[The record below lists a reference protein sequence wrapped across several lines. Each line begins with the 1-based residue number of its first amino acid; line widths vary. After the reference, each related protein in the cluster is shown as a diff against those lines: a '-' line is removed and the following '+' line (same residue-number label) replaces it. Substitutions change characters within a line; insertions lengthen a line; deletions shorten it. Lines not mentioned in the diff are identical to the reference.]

1 MFDWLWR
8 KLKVSEYEAPKVTYL
23 WILRCLYQM
32 GFIFVWTVLTAI
44 FLEMFGIENLLFLF
58 LVEAW
63 ILLLGS
69 YVAHFLFLRVSPNHF
84 MLGCIVGTLVC
95 ALASLYFYDRVVWFM
110 VFALLGKDLFY
121 GQLNIALARK
131 NESALSPSEAQ
142 RLMPILDSAVTIGT
156 VAAAALFLG
165 LIEFFPTKLL
175 LAFWVLPLAFMLVLI
190 VRSRRWL
197 YEMPSVCDLE
207 QEDTK
212 NSLEEA
218 MAAVK
223 KIPFLRYLSVLV
235 CFQSA
240 LYAVIDFEFLK
251 YIKNKA
257 VKKEWHFD
265 PHHLQANM
273 FENVPGLDSVGE
285 VVDKAVLYGEKALDV
300 SSKYFVQTSIAAELG
315 FLALVFGI
323 IALVVQFAL
332 ASQILKRTGLI
343 YSMVVYFGGLLAML
357 AAFFTGGVSMK
368 FVRGYQ
374 HGFEA
379 IFESAYHMTF
389 YSVFSHHRESI
400 RHFFE
405 GFVRPGGII
414 VGVGLMVVV
423 QFLADNA
430 GVWLM
435 SALTVFLMLL
445 LLPMRHYYTKLSHQ
459 NLQSPQ
465 NIAAKMHSIEVLA
478 QKGHH
483 QATKLLGEELAYNQA
498 AHPVIREK
506 LVLVTAEMGDPA
518 IVHSYLKVLARAEED
533 VDLKIQ
539 VLEALLRIEALKKYW
554 RDHAFAQH
562 HLLKLLRR
570 DFEESNHRH
579 LRKLIIMNIFRHLPV
594 DQVVPFFL
602 ELLEHED
609 EELKAVGLRSA
620 GEIFTDPELVYY
632 LREYLSHPNP
642 KVRGYA
648 LVATWEFEKKSRLE
662 PVLDAL
668 LNSTDTK
675 EIIAGLYTIGEVK
688 DHARQI
694 TAQVLLDHPED
705 EVHLHAVIALAKLGN
720 TDCIPCLMDLL
731 FNDDSDLAQRT
742 FFMLKRAPAI
752 MEIVKREIQ
761 IEVSARVGEVLLA
774 ENCNHPT
781 ELKEVRVDLHH
792 YLKRL
797 YRLAERY
804 DDLLWLEKI
813 ASI

>member
-1 MFDWLWR
+1 MFNALWH

-23 WILRCLYQM
+23 WSLRCLYQI

-44 FLEMFGIENLLFLF
+44 FLEMFGIGNLLFLF

-63 ILLLGS
+63 ILLIGS
-69 YVAHFLFLRVSPNHF
+69 YLAHFLFLRIHPNQF
-84 MLGCIVGTLVC
+84 MIGCIVGTLIC

-110 VFALLGKDLFY
+110 VFAILGKDLFY

-131 NESALSPSEAQ
+131 NESALSPKEAQ

-156 VAAAALFLG
+156 VLAAALFLG

-175 LAFWVLPLAFMLVLI
+175 LTFWLVPLVAMLGLVLQ
-190 VRSRRWL
+190 SKRWL

-207 QEDTK
+207 KEETK

-218 MAAVK
+218 MEAVK
-223 KIPFLRYLSVLV
+223 NIPFLRYLSVLV
-235 CFQSA
+235 CVQSA

-265 PHHLQANM
+265 PHNLQANM
-273 FENVPGLDSVGE
+273 FENVPGLDKVGQA
-285 VVDKAVLYGEKALDV
+285 VDTAALYADKALEV

-323 IALVVQFAL
+323 IALIVQFGL
-332 ASQILKRTGLI
+332 ASQILKRSGLI
-343 YSMVVYFGGLLAML
+343 YSMLVYFGGLLAML

-405 GFVRPGGII
+405 GFVRPGGVI
-414 VGVGLMVVV
+414 VGVGLMISM
-423 QFLADNA
+423 QFLADNS

-435 SALTVFLMLL
+435 SALTVGLMLM
-445 LLPMRHYYTKLSHQ
+445 LLPMRHFYTKLSHQ

-483 QATKLLGEELAYNQA
+483 QATALLGEELAYNQA

-506 LVLVTAEMGDPA
+506 IVMVTAEMGDPS
-518 IVHSYLKVLARAEED
+518 IVHSYLKVLARVDED

-539 VLEALLRIEALKKYW
+539 VLEALLQIEELKKYW
-554 RDHAFAQH
+554 KEHAFAQH

-570 DFEESNHRH
+570 DFEESTHRH

-632 LREYLSHPNP
+632 LREYLDHPNP

-648 LVATWEFEKKSRLE
+648 LVATWEFEKPVRLE

-668 LNSTDTK
+668 LDSDNPR

-688 DHARQI
+688 DFSRQI
-694 TAQVLLDHPED
+694 KAQVLLDHKSD

-731 FNDDSDLAQRT
+731 FNENGDIAQKT

-752 MEIVKREIQ
+752 MEIIKREIQ
-761 IEVSARVGEVLLA
+761 IEVSARVGEVLIA
-774 ENCNHPT
+774 ENCTHPT
-781 ELKEVRVDLHH
+781 DLKSVHDDLRH

-804 DDLLWLEKI
+804 DDLLWLEGL
-813 ASI
+813 AR

>member
-1 MFDWLWR
+1 MLNWLWK
-8 KLKVSEYEAPKVTYL
+8 KLKVSEYEAPKVSYL
-23 WILRCLYQM
+23 WTLRGLYQM
-32 GFIFVWTVLTAI
+32 GFVFVWTVLIAI
-44 FLEMFGIENLLFLF
+44 FLEMFGIGNLLFLF

-63 ILLLGS
+63 ILLIGS
-69 YVAHFLFLRVSPNHF
+69 YIAHFLFLRVNPNHF
-84 MLGCIVGTLVC
+84 MLGCVLGTLIC
-95 ALASLYFYDRVVWFM
+95 LGASLYFYDRVVWFM

-156 VAAAALFLG
+156 VVAAALFLG
-165 LIEFFPTKLL
+165 LIEFFPTKML
-175 LAFWVLPLAFMLVLI
+175 LAFWGVPLVIMLGLI
-190 VRSRRWL
+190 LKSHLWL
-197 YEMPSVCDLE
+197 YELPTACAE
-207 QEDTK
+207 EEPNH

-218 MAAVK
+218 MEAVK
-223 KIPFLRYLSVLV
+223 RIPFLRYLSVLV
-235 CFQSA
+235 CVQSA

-251 YIKNKA
+251 YIKEKA
-257 VKKEWHFD
+257 AKKEWHFD
-265 PHHLQANM
+265 PHNLQANVL
-273 FENVPGLDSVGE
+273 EGVPGLDKAGE
-285 VVDKAVLYGEKALDV
+285 VIDKAAIYADKAIEV

-323 IALVVQFAL
+323 IALIVQFFL
-332 ASQILKRTGLI
+332 ASKLLKKCGLI
-343 YSMVVYFGGLLAML
+343 YSMVIYFGGLLGML
-357 AAFFTGGVSMK
+357 AAFFTGGVNMK

-414 VGVGLMVVV
+414 VGVGLMMTVN
-423 QFLADNA
+423 FLADNA
-430 GVWLM
+430 GAWLM
-435 SALTVFLMLL
+435 TALTVFLMLL
-445 LLPMRHYYTKLSHQ
+445 LLPMRHYYTHLSHQ
-459 NLQSPQ
+459 NLKSKQ

-478 QKGHH
+478 QRGHH
-483 QATKLLGEELAYNQA
+483 RGVHLIGDELAYNQA
-498 AHPVIREK
+498 VHPVVREK
-506 LVLVTAEMGDPA
+506 MVMVTADMGEPE
-518 IVHSYLKVLARAEED
+518 IVHSYLKVLARNEED
-533 VDLKIQ
+533 VNLKIQ
-539 VLEALLRIEALKKYW
+539 ILEALLRIEALKRYW
-554 RDHAFAQH
+554 KEHAFAQH
-562 HLLKLLRR
+562 HLLNLLRSE
-570 DFEESNHRH
+570 FEVSQHRH

-602 ELLEHED
+602 ELLKHED

-632 LREYLSHPNP
+632 LRDYLNHENP

-648 LVATWEFEKKSRLE
+648 LVATWEFEKSDRLD

-668 LNSTDTK
+668 LESDNPA
-675 EIIAGLYTIGEVK
+675 EIVAGLYTIGEVQ
-688 DHARQI
+688 DFSRQI
-694 TAQVLLDHPED
+694 QVQVLLDHPND

-720 TDCIPCLMDLL
+720 IDCIPSLMDLL
-731 FNDDSDLAQRT
+731 FHEDGQLAQKT

-752 MEIVKREIQ
+752 LEMVKREIQ
-761 IEVSARVGEVLLA
+761 LEVSARVGEVLLA
-774 ENCNHPT
+774 ENCRH
-781 ELKEVRVDLHH
+781 LKDLKTVQADLHH

-804 DDLLWLEKI
+804 DDLLWLEGLAK
-813 ASI
+813 